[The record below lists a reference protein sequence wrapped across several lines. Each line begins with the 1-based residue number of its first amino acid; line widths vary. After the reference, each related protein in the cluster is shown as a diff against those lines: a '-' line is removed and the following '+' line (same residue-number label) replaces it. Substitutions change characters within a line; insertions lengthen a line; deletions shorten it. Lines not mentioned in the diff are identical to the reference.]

1 MKERYVL
8 PSERWDR
15 QQRRV
20 LGWSLLVSAVLHGI
34 LFVAWR
40 GVPSG
45 GLAGGPAESARA
57 APTLAYGGDA
67 LQAISVSAPRP
78 FEIPAPPE
86 PAELTDELVLDVLEV
101 GGPVSV
107 TLGLPGPVRGEATG
121 SGSSP
126 GPGLGGT
133 GTPTTSPVPRSI
145 VPEWDPP
152 GQVRGMRVTARV
164 LVSAEGRPLGEVELV
179 PPTPDQTFNRRLV
192 EKVLQMQ
199 YIPGRRD
206 GEPVEAWAEITFV
219 F

>member
-1 MKERYVL
+1 MKQPYVL

-15 QQRRV
+15 QQRKV
-20 LGWSLLVSAVLHGI
+20 LGWSLLVSAVVHGI
-34 LFVAWR
+34 FFIAWR
-40 GVPSG
+40 GASSAP
-45 GLAGGPAESARA
+45 AGGPAESALSIPA
-57 APTLAYGGDA
+57 LAYGGGA
-67 LQAISVSAPRP
+67 LQAISMSAPRP
-78 FEIPAPPE
+78 FEIPTPPE
-86 PAELTDELVLDVLEV
+86 PAELTDEPVLDVIEV

-107 TLGLPGPVRGEATG
+107 TLGRPGPARGDLSG

-126 GPGLGGT
+126 GPGLGGP
-133 GTPTTSPVPRSI
+133 GSRTTSPVPRSI

-152 GQVRGMRVTARV
+152 GDVRGMRVTARV
-164 LVSAEGRPLGEVELV
+164 LVSAEGQPLGEVQLD
-179 PPTPDQTFNRRLV
+179 PPTPDHAFNRRLV

>member
-1 MKERYVL
+1 MKERYEL

-15 QQRRV
+15 RQRKV

-40 GVPSG
+40 DASSAP
-45 GLAGGPAESARA
+45 AGGSAESARA
-57 APTLAYGGDA
+57 APTLAYGGGA
-67 LQAISVSAPRP
+67 LQAIRVSAPRP

-107 TLGLPGPVRGEATG
+107 TLGRPGLARGDASG

-126 GPGLGGT
+126 GSGLGGT
-133 GTPTTSPVPRSI
+133 GSRTTSPVPRSI

-152 GQVRGMRVTARV
+152 GDVRGMRVTARV

-192 EKVLQMQ
+192 EKVLKMQ

>member
-1 MKERYVL
+1 MKQRYVL

-34 LFVAWR
+34 FFIAWR
-40 GVPSG
+40 GASSAP
-45 GLAGGPAESARA
+45 AGGPTESALA
-57 APTLAYGGDA
+57 APSLAYGGGA

-86 PAELTDELVLDVLEV
+86 PAELTDEPVWDVVEV

-107 TLGLPGPVRGEATG
+107 TLGRPGPSRGDASG

-133 GTPTTSPVPRSI
+133 GSRTTSPVPRSI

-152 GQVRGMRVTARV
+152 GEVRGMRVTARV
-164 LVSAEGRPLGEVELV
+164 LVSAEGQPLGEVQLV
-179 PPTPDQTFNRRLV
+179 PPTPDQAFNRRLV

-199 YIPGRRD
+199 YMPGRRD

>member
-1 MKERYVL
+1 VKQPYVL

-15 QQRRV
+15 QQRKV
-20 LGWSLLVSAVLHGI
+20 LGWSLLVSAVVHGI
-34 LFVAWR
+34 FFIAWR
-40 GVPSG
+40 GASSAP
-45 GLAGGPAESARA
+45 AGGPAESDLSIPA
-57 APTLAYGGDA
+57 LAYGGGA
-67 LQAISVSAPRP
+67 LQAISMSAPRP
-78 FEIPAPPE
+78 FEE
-86 PAELTDELVLDVLEV
+86 PAELTDEPVLDVIEV

-107 TLGLPGPVRGEATG
+107 TLGRPGPARGDLSG

-126 GPGLGGT
+126 GPGLGGP
-133 GTPTTSPVPRSI
+133 GSRTTSPVPRSI

-152 GQVRGMRVTARV
+152 GDVRGMRVTARV
-164 LVSAEGRPLGEVELV
+164 LVSAEGQPLGEVQLD
-179 PPTPDQTFNRRLV
+179 PPTPDQAFNRRLV

>member
-1 MKERYVL
+1 VKERYVL

-15 QQRRV
+15 KQRRV

-34 LFVAWR
+34 FFVAWR
-40 GVPSG
+40 GSSSAP
-45 GLAGGPAESARA
+45 AGGPAESAQA
-57 APTLAYGGDA
+57 APTLAYGGGA
-67 LQAISVSAPRP
+67 LLAISVSAPRP

-86 PAELTDELVLDVLEV
+86 LAELTDEPALDVLEV

-107 TLGLPGPVRGEATG
+107 TLGRPGPAQGDASG

-133 GTPTTSPVPRSI
+133 GSRTTSPVPRSI

-152 GQVRGMRVTARV
+152 GDVRGTRVTARV
-164 LVSAEGRPLGEVELV
+164 LVSAEGQPLGEVQLV
-179 PPTPDQTFNRRLV
+179 PPTPDQAFNRRLV

>member
-1 MKERYVL
+1 VKQPYVL

-15 QQRRV
+15 QQRKV
-20 LGWSLLVSAVLHGI
+20 LGWSLLVSAVVHGI
-34 LFVAWR
+34 FFIAWR
-40 GVPSG
+40 GASSAP
-45 GLAGGPAESARA
+45 AGGPAESALSIPA
-57 APTLAYGGDA
+57 LAYGGGA
-67 LQAISVSAPRP
+67 LQAISMSAPRP
-78 FEIPAPPE
+78 FEIPTPPE
-86 PAELTDELVLDVLEV
+86 PAELTDEPVLDVIEV

-107 TLGLPGPVRGEATG
+107 TLGRPGPARGDLSG

-126 GPGLGGT
+126 GPGLGGP
-133 GTPTTSPVPRSI
+133 GSRTTSPVPRSI

-152 GQVRGMRVTARV
+152 GDVRGMRVTARV
-164 LVSAEGRPLGEVELV
+164 LVSAEGQPLGEVQLD
-179 PPTPDQTFNRRLV
+179 PPTPDQAFNRRLV

>member
-1 MKERYVL
+1 M
-8 PSERWDR
+8 
-15 QQRRV
+15 
-20 LGWSLLVSAVLHGI
+20 LGWSLLASAILHGM

-40 GVPSG
+40 SSSSI
-45 GLAGGPAESARA
+45 AAAGPAESARA
-57 APTLAYGGDA
+57 APTPAQGGGTLRAINLA
-67 LQAISVSAPRP
+67 APRP
-78 FEIPAPPE
+78 LEIPAPPE
-86 PAELTDELVLDVLEV
+86 PAELADEPVVDIVEL
-101 GGPVSV
+101 GGTFSV
-107 TLGLPGPVRGEATG
+107 TLGTPGPKSGEASG

-133 GTPTTSPVPRSI
+133 GPRTTSPVPRSL

-152 GQVRGMRVTARV
+152 GDVRGMRVTARV
-164 LVSAEGRPLGEVELV
+164 LVSAEGEPLGEVQLV
-179 PPTPDQTFNRRLV
+179 PPTPDRAFNRRLV

>member
-1 MKERYVL
+1 M

-15 QQRRV
+15 KQRRV

-34 LFVAWR
+34 FFVAWR
-40 GVPSG
+40 GASSASP
-45 GLAGGPAESARA
+45 GGPAESARA
-57 APTLAYGGDA
+57 APTLAYGAGA
-67 LQAISVSAPRP
+67 LQAIDVAVPRP

-86 PAELTDELVLDVLEV
+86 PAELADEPELDVLEL
-101 GGPVSV
+101 GGAVSV
-107 TLGLPGPVRGEATG
+107 TLGMPGLSRGEASG

-133 GTPTTSPVPRSI
+133 GSRTTSPVPRSI

-152 GQVRGMRVTARV
+152 GEVRGMRVTARV
-164 LVSAEGRPLGEVELV
+164 LVSAEGQPLGKVQLV
-179 PPTPDQTFNRRLV
+179 PPTPDQAFNRRLI
-192 EKVLQMQ
+192 EKVLQML

>member
-1 MKERYVL
+1 M
-8 PSERWDR
+8 
-15 QQRRV
+15 
-20 LGWSLLVSAVLHGI
+20 LGWSLLVSAVLHGT

-40 GVPSG
+40 GSPSG
-45 GLAGGPAESARA
+45 PGGGPAESSQA
-57 APTLAYGGDA
+57 APTLAYGGGA
-67 LQAISVSAPRP
+67 LHAISLSASRP
-78 FEIPAPPE
+78 FETPAPPE
-86 PAELTDELVLDVLEV
+86 PAELTDELVFEVLEV

-107 TLGLPGPVRGEATG
+107 TLGLPGAARGDATG

-133 GTPTTSPVPRSI
+133 GSRTTSPVPRSI

-152 GQVRGMRVTARV
+152 GEVRGMRVTARV

-192 EKVLQMQ
+192 EKVLQML